1 MGLVPLNL
9 RLGINKTNAIVNY
22 ELILIENL
30 IEQLST
36 ESDQVNF
43 QAEDL
48 EEFLYHEKERLIK
61 DIAEGN
67 FTLHETFMEG
77 LLDVQRITGKSE
89 QSGRRLLKKIRETLG
104 KQEHQFITV
113 EEFAMYTGIS
123 LDMIRD
129 YIND

>member
-1 MGLVPLNL
+1 MIRMHLKRICVYP
-9 RLGINKTNAIVNY
+9 K
-22 ELILIENL
+22 
-30 IEQLST
+30 
-36 ESDQVNF
+36 
-43 QAEDL
+43 
-48 EEFLYHEKERLIK
+48 
-61 DIAEGN
+61 
-67 FTLHETFMEG
+67 
-77 LLDVQRITGKSE
+77 DVQRITGKSE